1 MAKKH
6 LQGHHPAIQQTLMVH
21 LLGDRATLGFGAT
34 VSGTN
39 LTSGSF
45 AAVVRTDST
54 TAAPGKVAKHCARR
68 TAHRLTCS
76 DTNGEGR
83 GKEFSVN
90 LLGIPPFFVQG
101 KHYPVPRKE
110 EGC

>member
-1 MAKKH
+1 LH
-6 LQGHHPAIQQTLMVH
+6 YCLNDFYRI
-21 LLGDRATLGFGAT
+21 
-34 VSGTN
+34 
-39 LTSGSF
+39 SF
-45 AAVVRTDST
+45 EWVRLFRSFSCEGVFFSSAYPVGVETFHVLVKADS
-54 TAAPGKVAKHCARR
+54 
-68 TAHRLTCS
+68 
-76 DTNGEGR
+76 NGR